1 MNTDLFLISIDG
13 RRPPNLNRFSG
24 RLPVVLLRE
33 RQKFLP
39 HFHALCQNAL
49 IKIKAVG
56 MQCHPG
62 SRSKQQEDTGKRLLI
77 ERKVLGNEKRL
88 FEFPNLGH
96 LFERLL
102 IKRCVVDDGRIP
114 AAGAMEIFTPVV
126 SEIFRASAS
135 IPCQAF

>member
-1 MNTDLFLISIDG
+1 
-13 RRPPNLNRFSG
+13 
-24 RLPVVLLRE
+24 
-33 RQKFLP
+33 
-39 HFHALCQNAL
+39 
-49 IKIKAVG
+49 

-88 FEFPNLGH
+88 FEFPNIGH
-96 LFERLL
+96 LFKRLL
-102 IKRCVVDDGRIP
+102 IKSFVTAGYP

-126 SEIFRASAS
+126 SEISRASPS